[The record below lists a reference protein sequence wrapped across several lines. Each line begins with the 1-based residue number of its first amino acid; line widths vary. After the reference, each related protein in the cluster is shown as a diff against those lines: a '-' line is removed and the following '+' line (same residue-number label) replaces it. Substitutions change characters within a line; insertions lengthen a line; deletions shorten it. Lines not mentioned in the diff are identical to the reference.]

1 MTEMK
6 VTEARK
12 AAAKNIKPSEVD
24 LTKWDGK
31 IKSGTGYGTHAKT
44 IILNVIKVSLISNFF
59 CFIFSFQRIARY
71 REEYY
76 SIVKWPVY
84 LNLLKNPAWG
94 HLALVNDC
102 NSSRTYYGNKE
113 SLASLL
119 LKHNVEI

>member
-44 IILNVIKVSLISNFF
+44 IILNVIKVSLISNLFVL
-59 CFIFSFQRIARY
+59 FSDFKELQLVVKS
-71 REEYY
+71 
-76 SIVKWPVY
+76 SIVLSNGQCTLICLKIQLEGTWPLSMTVIHR
-84 LNLLKNPAWG
+84 A
-94 HLALVNDC
+94 
-102 NSSRTYYGNKE
+102 RTMEK
-113 SLASLL
+113 SDR
-119 LKHNVEI
+119 KHWPLCY